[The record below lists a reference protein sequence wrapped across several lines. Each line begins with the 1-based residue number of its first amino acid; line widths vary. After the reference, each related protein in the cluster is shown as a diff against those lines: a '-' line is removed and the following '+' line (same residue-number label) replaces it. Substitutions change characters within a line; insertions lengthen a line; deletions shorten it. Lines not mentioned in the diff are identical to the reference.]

1 MSRAFPYADIAE
13 KEVSDQIDLLF
24 KTTHVTN
31 LNTTIRAL
39 MLLQQVCPNKNN
51 FISKLYK
58 YLKIFLA

>member
-39 MLLQQVCPNKNN
+39 MLLQQVCSYKNN
-51 FISKLYK
+51 
-58 YLKIFLA
+58 LKTV